1 MIAVLTVYLTKTN
14 IAYRHVSP
22 IKKEIYLTYA
32 DDVRSTGLCPVS
44 RPIFSRMWKARFRNV
59 IIPKVST
66 SELTNKILV
75 GKKDAVL
82 PAEGFT
88 DSE

>member
-1 MIAVLTVYLTKTN
+1 
-14 IAYRHVSP
+14 
-22 IKKEIYLTYA
+22 
-32 DDVRSTGLCPVS
+32 
-44 RPIFSRMWKARFRNV
+44 MWKARFRNV